1 MEKYSKQREE
11 IFNCIKIAKN
21 HPTAED
27 IYMNLKLKNPNISRG
42 TVYRNLNL
50 LVEKGLVNKISNSGK
65 PDKFDYV
72 CHQHSHAICK
82 NCGEVFDCQVLLDDA
97 TKDAIKSQT
106 GLDDFSNEFTIY
118 GICKLCKNKIIRR

>member
-11 IFNCIKIAKN
+11 VFNCIKQTKT
-21 HPTAED
+21 HPTAEE

-72 CHQHSHAICK
+72 CKPHSHAICK
-82 NCGEVFDCQVLLDDA
+82 VCGNIYDFEILLDDEI
-97 TKDAIKSQT
+97 TSSIKAQT
-106 GLDDFSNEFTIY
+106 ELEEFSNEFTIY
-118 GICKLCKNKIIRR
+118 GICKSCKNEKIKI